1 MYSIGIND
9 FPPDRER
16 GGERKVPVQVAIVRD
31 EMLSFFASASQRRY
45 LTATSLDHTGHFD
58 IGIAFDSQTPIFLGG
73 PLNQEIAIINS
84 NSIATPF
91 VLTQTSRD
99 LSAKEVPV
107 DQLVCQ
113 AYESAPPEVQD
124 RMLAQLVGKVYE
136 TAPVTLQSSLLEHLM
151 RPLGVLALVSI
162 ANGIFAKIRLRSS
175 WPDMRVQMVD
185 AQNVQASDVIA
196 LVDRV
201 QQVSVEA
208 LDGVAQMLVASPMMA
223 SSAVTAVLVAVLI
236 NRARTRVAS
245 DTYPA

>member
-1 MYSIGIND
+1 M
-9 FPPDRER
+9 
-16 GGERKVPVQVAIVRD
+16 V
-31 EMLSFFASASQRRY
+31 SFFASTSQRRY
-45 LTATSLDHTGHFD
+45 LPATSLDHTDHFD

-84 NSIATPF
+84 NSNATPF

-124 RMLAQLVGKVYE
+124 RMLAQMVGKVYE

-162 ANGIFAKIRLRSS
+162 ANGIFAKIRFRSS
-175 WPDMRVQMVD
+175 WPDMRVQMAD
-185 AQNVQASDVIA
+185 AQNVQVSDVIA

-208 LDGVAQMLVASPMMA
+208 LDGVAQILAASPLMA
-223 SSAVTAVLVAVLI
+223 SSAAAAVLVAVLV
-236 NRARTRVAS
+236 NRARTRIVS
-245 DTYPA
+245 DTYPT

>member
-31 EMLSFFASASQRRY
+31 EMLSFFASASQRRH

>member
-1 MYSIGIND
+1 M
-9 FPPDRER
+9 
-16 GGERKVPVQVAIVRD
+16 
-31 EMLSFFASASQRRY
+31 
-45 LTATSLDHTGHFD
+45 
-58 IGIAFDSQTPIFLGG
+58 GG

-84 NSIATPF
+84 NSNSNATPF

>member
-1 MYSIGIND
+1 M
-9 FPPDRER
+9 
-16 GGERKVPVQVAIVRD
+16 V
-31 EMLSFFASASQRRY
+31 SFFASTSQRRY
-45 LTATSLDHTGHFD
+45 LPATSLDHTDHFD

-84 NSIATPF
+84 NSNSNSNATPF

-124 RMLAQLVGKVYE
+124 RMLAQMVGKVYE

-162 ANGIFAKIRLRSS
+162 ANGTFAKIRFRSS
-175 WPDMRVQMVD
+175 WPDLRVQMAD
-185 AQNVQASDVIA
+185 AQNVQVSDVIA

-208 LDGVAQMLVASPMMA
+208 LDGVAQILAASPLMA
-223 SSAVTAVLVAVLI
+223 SSAAAAVLVAVLV
-236 NRARTRVAS
+236 NRARTRIVS
-245 DTYPA
+245 DTYPT

>member
-31 EMLSFFASASQRRY
+31 EMLSFFASASQRRH

-84 NSIATPF
+84 NSNATPF

>member
-1 MYSIGIND
+1 MTTLVFGQTPASI
-9 FPPDRER
+9 
-16 GGERKVPVQVAIVRD
+16 
-31 EMLSFFASASQRRY
+31 EMVSFFASTSQRRY
-45 LTATSLDHTGHFD
+45 LPATSLDHTDHFD

-84 NSIATPF
+84 NSNSNATPF

-124 RMLAQLVGKVYE
+124 RMLAQMVGKVYE

-162 ANGIFAKIRLRSS
+162 ANGTFAKIRFRSS
-175 WPDMRVQMVD
+175 WPDLRVQMAD
-185 AQNVQASDVIA
+185 AQNVQVSDVIA

-208 LDGVAQMLVASPMMA
+208 LDGVAQILAASPLMA
-223 SSAVTAVLVAVLI
+223 SSAAAAVLVAVLV
-236 NRARTRVAS
+236 NRARTRIVS
-245 DTYPA
+245 DTYPT

>member
-1 MYSIGIND
+1 M
-9 FPPDRER
+9 
-16 GGERKVPVQVAIVRD
+16 V
-31 EMLSFFASASQRRY
+31 SFFASTSQRRY
-45 LTATSLDHTGHFD
+45 LPATSLDHTDHFD

-84 NSIATPF
+84 NSNSNSNATPF

-124 RMLAQLVGKVYE
+124 RMLAQMVGKVYE

-162 ANGIFAKIRLRSS
+162 ANGIFAKIRFRSS
-175 WPDMRVQMVD
+175 WPDLRVQMAD
-185 AQNVQASDVIA
+185 AQNVQVSDVIA

-208 LDGVAQMLVASPMMA
+208 LDGVAQILAASPLMA
-223 SSAVTAVLVAVLI
+223 SSAAAAVLVAVLV
-236 NRARTRVAS
+236 NRARTRIVS
-245 DTYPA
+245 DTYPT